1 MIDRKRPMP
10 ALVDTTIRLLS
21 QEPLAARMQVSRVLE
36 LAEILDKAGFSYLEV
51 SGGGCFEWSVRRGV
65 ESPWERI
72 RAIRARCST
81 PLGIALRGRFL
92 VGTRPLSR
100 DLVRR
105 FVESAAASGID
116 VFRLHDPLNDLTN
129 LREAAEAIRGA
140 EKELAVGLVHSPG
153 LTGETEV
160 LLERVEH
167 LVELGASRVLV
178 HDPAGSLQPAQAREL
193 VERIGEASGLPVG
206 FHGQGSGGAALAAG
220 LEAARAGA
228 ALIASALYP
237 VALSLHRVAAEAL
250 AQSLAGLGLD
260 PGVDVDT
267 LWRGSE
273 LVDEAL
279 GDEPVPPLSPRVAVR
294 AAEHRLPAGL
304 VAELDHQLRARGV
317 ADRLDDVL
325 EELNEIRA
333 EAGWPPLASP
343 IGQILGSQALL
354 HVLSAQRWHIVVD
367 ELRDL
372 IEGRYGMP
380 PTQTDPLVKRAIQLI
395 GDGTPRTEEAPQE
408 LDELREEAKGI
419 ASSEE
424 ELLLLALFS
433 EEAEPLLQSIRT
445 RAAEPGSLAGAGIER
460 READRIREII
470 RVVQETGIGE
480 VTIEEGETRVT
491 IRRGDEAASAPA
503 TGGTL
508 AGAPE
513 EEQLPAVLPRDDVI
527 RIESPMVGTF
537 YRSSEPGAEPF
548 VEEGDPVAPGQTLCI
563 LEAMKLMNEVKAEVE
578 AVVRR
583 ICVENAQAVQYGDLL
598 FELEPLNG
606 RPLDAL

>member
-1 MIDRKRPMP
+1 MP

-21 QEPLAARMQVSRVLE
+21 QEPLAARMQGSRVLE
-36 LAEILDKAGFSYLEV
+36 LAGVLDEAGFAYLEV
-51 SGGGCFEWSVRRGV
+51 SGGGCFDSAVRRGV

-81 PLGIALRGRFL
+81 PLGIAVRGRFL
-92 VGTRPLSR
+92 VGSRPLSR

-116 VFRLHDPLNDLTN
+116 VFRLHDPLNDLAN
-129 LREAAEAIRGA
+129 LQEAAEAIRA
-140 EKELAVGLVHSPG
+140 ADKDLAVGLVHSPG
-153 LTGETEV
+153 LTGETDV
-160 LLERVEH
+160 LLERAHH
-167 LVELGASRVLV
+167 LAELGASRVLV
-178 HDPAGSLQPAQAREL
+178 HDPAGSLEPAQAREL
-193 VERIGEASGLPVG
+193 VERLAEASSLPVG
-206 FHGQGSGGAALAAG
+206 LHCQGSGGAALAAA
-220 LEAARAGA
+220 LEAARGGA
-228 ALIASALYP
+228 ALIACALYP
-237 VALSLHRVAAEAL
+237 VALSLHRVAGEAL
-250 AQSLAGLGLD
+250 TQSLAGLGLD
-260 PGVDVDT
+260 PGVDVNT

-279 GDEPVPPLSPRVAVR
+279 GEEPVPPLSPRVAVR
-294 AAEHRLPAGL
+294 AAEHRVPVGL
-304 VAELDHQLRARGV
+304 VAELDDPLRASGA

-325 EELNEIRA
+325 EELNEIRR
-333 EAGWPPLASP
+333 ESGWPPLASP
-343 IGQILGSQALL
+343 IGQVVGSQALL

-372 IEGRYGMP
+372 IEGRYGSP
-380 PTQTDPLVKRAIQLI
+380 PSQVDPVLKRAVQLL
-395 GDGTPRTEEAPQE
+395 GDGSPRREAPPQE
-408 LDELREEAKGI
+408 IEELRAEAKGL
-419 ASSEE
+419 AASEE
-424 ELLLLALFS
+424 ELLLLALFG
-433 EEAEPLLQSIRT
+433 EEAEPLLRSIRS
-445 RAAEPGSLAGAGIER
+445 RGAEPESLAGAGLER

-470 RVVQETGIGE
+470 RIVQETGIGE

-491 IRRGDEAASAPA
+491 IRRSDERPETAEARIGLPAAE
-503 TGGTL
+503 TV
-508 AGAPE
+508 E
-513 EEQLPAVLPRDDVI
+513 EEPSPILPRDDVI

-537 YRSSEPGAEPF
+537 YRAPEPGAAPF

-583 ICVENAQAVQYGDLL
+583 ICVENAQPVQYGELL

>member
-1 MIDRKRPMP
+1 MP
-10 ALVDTTIRLLS
+10 ELVDTTIRLLS
-21 QEPLAARMQVSRVLE
+21 QEPLATRMQGARVLE
-36 LAEILDKAGFSYLEV
+36 LASLLDKAGFSHLEV
-51 SGGGCFEWSVRRGV
+51 SGGGCFEWAVRRGV

-72 RAIRARCST
+72 RAIKARCST
-81 PLGIALRGRFL
+81 PLGMALRGRVL

-116 VFRLHDPLNDLTN
+116 VFRLHDPLNDLGN
-129 LREAAEAIRGA
+129 LSEAAEAIRAAG
-140 EKELAVGLVHSPG
+140 KELSVGLVHSPG

-160 LLERVEH
+160 LLERAHRLE
-167 LVELGASRVLV
+167 ELGAARVLV
-178 HDPAGSLQPAQAREL
+178 HDPAGSLEPAQAREL
-193 VERIGEASGLPVG
+193 VERLGEASELPVG
-206 FHGQGSGGAALAAG
+206 IHGQGSGGAALAAG

-228 ALIASALYP
+228 ALIACTLYP
-237 VALSLHRVAAEAL
+237 VALSLHRVSAEAL

-260 PGVDVDT
+260 PGVDVST

-304 VAELDHQLRARGV
+304 VAELDNQLRAQGV

-325 EELNEIRA
+325 EELDQIRG
-333 EAGWPPLASP
+333 ESGWPPLASP

-372 IEGRYGMP
+372 IEGRYGSP
-380 PTQTDPLVKRAIQLI
+380 PSQVDPVVRRAVQLI
-395 GDGTPRTEEAPQE
+395 GDGAVRTEETPQE
-408 LDELREEAKGI
+408 IDDLREEAEGI

-424 ELLLLALFS
+424 ELLLLALFG
-433 EEAEPLLQSIRT
+433 EAAEPLLRSIRS
-445 RAAEPGSLAGAGIER
+445 RGAAPESLAGAGMDR

-470 RVVQETGIGE
+470 RIVQETGIGE

-491 IRRGDEAASAPA
+491 IRRSDEGTAAPLPGLGVPTA
-503 TGGTL
+503 
-508 AGAPE
+508 AGAE
-513 EEQLPAVLPRDDVI
+513 EEAPPVLPRDDVI
-527 RIESPMVGTF
+527 LIESPMVGTF
-537 YRSSEPGAEPF
+537 YRAPEPGAAPF

-583 ICVENAQAVQYGDLL
+583 ICVDNAQTVQYGDLL

>member
-1 MIDRKRPMP
+1 MP
-10 ALVDTTIRLLS
+10 ELVDTTIRLLS
-21 QEPLAARMQVSRVLE
+21 QEPLAARMQGSRVLE
-36 LAEILDKAGFSYLEV
+36 LAGILDKAGFSHLEV
-51 SGGGCFEWSVRRGV
+51 SGGGCFEWAVRRGV

-72 RAIRARCST
+72 RGIKARCST
-81 PLGIALRGRFL
+81 PLGMALRGRFL
-92 VGTRPLSR
+92 VGSRPLSS

-116 VFRLHDPLNDLTN
+116 VFRLHDPLNDLAN
-129 LREAAEAIRGA
+129 LTEAAEAIRGA
-140 EKELAVGLVHSPG
+140 GKELSVGLVHSPG
-153 LTGETEV
+153 LTGETDV
-160 LLERVEH
+160 LLERAHH
-167 LVELGASRVLV
+167 LSDLGASRVLV
-178 HDPAGSLQPAQAREL
+178 HDPAGSLEPAQAREL

-228 ALIASALYP
+228 ALIACTLYP
-237 VALSLHRVAAEAL
+237 VALSLHRISAEAL
-250 AQSLAGLGLD
+250 AQSLAGLELD
-260 PGVDVDT
+260 PGVDVPT

-279 GDEPVPPLSPRVAVR
+279 GDEPVPPLTPRVAVR

-304 VAELDHQLRARGV
+304 VAELDNQLRADGV

-325 EELNEIRA
+325 EELNRIRA
-333 EAGWPPLASP
+333 ESGSPPLASP

-372 IEGRYGMP
+372 IEGRYGSP
-380 PTQTDPLVKRAIQLI
+380 PSQVDPVVRRAVQLLD
-395 GDGTPRTEEAPQE
+395 DGAPRIEEPPQE
-408 LDELREEAKGI
+408 IDDLRIEAEGI

-424 ELLLLALFS
+424 ELLLLALFA
-433 EEAEPLLQSIRT
+433 EEAEPLLRSIRS
-445 RAAEPGSLAGAGIER
+445 RGSGPESLTGAGVDR
-460 READRIREII
+460 REAERIREII
-470 RVVQETGIGE
+470 RIVQETGIGE
-480 VTIEEGETRVT
+480 VTVEEGETRIT
-491 IRRGDEAASAPA
+491 IRRSDEGAAGVPGLGVPA
-503 TGGTL
+503 A
-508 AGAPE
+508 AGSE
-513 EEQLPAVLPRDDVI
+513 EEPAPVPPRDDFI

-537 YRSSEPGAEPF
+537 YRAPEPGADPF

-563 LEAMKLMNEVKAEVE
+563 LEAMKLMNEVKAESE
-578 AVVRR
+578 AIVRR
-583 ICVENAQAVQYGDLL
+583 ICVDNAQAVQYGDLL

>member
-1 MIDRKRPMP
+1 MP
-10 ALVDTTIRLLS
+10 ALADTTIRLLS
-21 QEPLAARMQVSRVLE
+21 QEPLAARMQGSRVLE
-36 LAEILDKAGFSYLEV
+36 LAGVLDKAGFSYLEV
-51 SGGGCFEWSVRRGV
+51 SGGGCFDSAVRRGV

-72 RAIRARCST
+72 RAIRSRCST

-92 VGTRPLSR
+92 VGSRPLSR

-105 FVESAAASGID
+105 FVESAATSGID
-116 VFRLHDPLNDLTN
+116 VFRLHDPLNDLAN
-129 LREAAEAIRGA
+129 LREAAEAIRAA
-140 EKELAVGLVHSPG
+140 EKELAVGLVLSPG
-153 LTGETEV
+153 LTGETDV
-160 LLERVEH
+160 LLERAH
-167 LVELGASRVLV
+167 RLDELGASRVLL
-178 HDPAGSLQPAQAREL
+178 HDPAGSLDPAQAREL
-193 VERIGEASGLPVG
+193 VESLGEASGLPVG
-206 FHGQGSGGAALAAG
+206 LHCQGSGGAALAAA

-228 ALIASALYP
+228 GLVACALYP
-237 VALSLHRVAAEAL
+237 VALSLHRVSAE
-250 AQSLAGLGLD
+250 SLTRSLRGLGLD
-260 PGVDVDT
+260 TGVDVDI
-267 LWRGSE
+267 LWKGSE

-304 VAELDHQLRARGV
+304 VAELDQHLRARGV

-325 EELNEIRA
+325 QELNEIRR

-372 IEGRYGMP
+372 IEGRYGTP
-380 PTQTDPLVKRAIQLI
+380 PSEIDPMVKRAVQLI
-395 GDGTPRTEEAPQE
+395 GDGSPRTEEPPQE
-408 LDELREEAKGI
+408 IEELREEAEGI

-424 ELLLLALFS
+424 ELLLLALFG
-433 EEAEPLLQSIRT
+433 EEAEPLLQSIRSRGT
-445 RAAEPGSLAGAGIER
+445 EPESLAGAGLER

-470 RVVQETGIGE
+470 RIVQQTGIGE
-480 VTIEEGETRVT
+480 VTIEEGETRIT
-491 IRRGDEAASAPA
+491 IRRSDEGAEVPVVGVQS
-503 TGGTL
+503 GGS
-508 AGAPE
+508 GPE
-513 EEQLPAVLPRDDVI
+513 SELPPVLPRDDVI
-527 RIESPMVGTF
+527 RIEAPMVGTF
-537 YRSSEPGAEPF
+537 YSAPEPGADPF
-548 VEEGDPVAPGQTLCI
+548 VQEGDPVAPGQTLGI

-578 AVVRR
+578 ATVHR

>member
-1 MIDRKRPMP
+1 MP

-21 QEPLAARMQVSRVLE
+21 QEPLAARMQGSRVLE
-36 LAEILDKAGFSYLEV
+36 LAGVLDKAGFSCLEV
-51 SGGGCFEWSVRRGV
+51 SGGGCFEWAVRRGV

-72 RAIRARCST
+72 RAIRSRCST

-92 VGTRPLSR
+92 VGSRPLSR

-116 VFRLHDPLNDLTN
+116 VFRLHDPLNDLAN
-129 LREAAEAIRGA
+129 LREAAEAIRAA

-153 LTGETEV
+153 LTGETEF
-160 LLERVEH
+160 LLERAQRLE
-167 LVELGASRVLV
+167 ELGASRVLL
-178 HDPAGSLQPAQAREL
+178 HDPAGSLDPAQAREL
-193 VERIGEASGLPVG
+193 VESLGQASGLPVG
-206 FHGQGSGGAALAAG
+206 LHCQGSGGAALAAA

-228 ALIASALYP
+228 ALIACALYP
-237 VALSLHRVAAEAL
+237 IALSLHRVSAESL
-250 AQSLAGLGLD
+250 TQSLSGLGLD
-260 PGVDVDT
+260 TGVDVDI
-267 LWRGSE
+267 LWKGSE

-304 VAELDHQLRARGV
+304 VAELDQHLRARGV

-325 EELNEIRA
+325 QELNEIRR
-333 EAGWPPLASP
+333 ESGWPPLASP
-343 IGQILGSQALL
+343 IGQVLGSQALL

-372 IEGRYGMP
+372 IEGRYGSP
-380 PTQTDPLVKRAIQLI
+380 PSEVDPTVKRAVQLI
-395 GDGTPRTEEAPQE
+395 ADGSSRADEPPQE
-408 LDELREEAKGI
+408 IEELREEAEGI

-424 ELLLLALFS
+424 ELLLLALFG
-433 EEAEPLLQSIRT
+433 EEAEPLLQSIRSRGT
-445 RAAEPGSLAGAGIER
+445 EPESLAGAGLER
-460 READRIREII
+460 REAERIREII
-470 RVVQETGIGE
+470 RIVQETGIGE
-480 VTIEEGETRVT
+480 VTIEEGETRIT
-491 IRRGDEAASAPA
+491 IRRSDEDAEVPVVGVQSGGSAVEA
-503 TGGTL
+503 D
-508 AGAPE
+508 
-513 EEQLPAVLPRDDVI
+513 LPPILPRDDVI
-527 RIESPMVGTF
+527 RIEAPMVGTF
-537 YRSSEPGAEPF
+537 YSAPEPGADPF
-548 VEEGDPVAPGQTLCI
+548 VQEGDPVAPGQTLGI

-578 AVVRR
+578 ATVRR

>member
-1 MIDRKRPMP
+1 MP
-10 ALVDTTIRLLS
+10 ELVDTTIRLLS
-21 QEPLAARMQVSRVLE
+21 QEPLATRMQGARVLE
-36 LAEILDKAGFSYLEV
+36 LAGILDKAGFAHLEV
-51 SGGGCFEWSVRRGV
+51 SGGGCFEWAVRRGV

-72 RAIRARCST
+72 RAIKARCST

-92 VGTRPLSR
+92 VGSRPLSR

-105 FVESAAASGID
+105 FVESAAANGID
-116 VFRLHDPLNDLTN
+116 VFRLHDPLNDLGN
-129 LREAAEAIRGA
+129 LSEAAAAIRAAG
-140 EKELAVGLVHSPG
+140 KELSVGLVHSPG

-160 LLERVEH
+160 LLERAHRLE
-167 LVELGASRVLV
+167 ELGASRVLV
-178 HDPAGSLQPAQAREL
+178 HDPAGSLEPAQAREL

-228 ALIASALYP
+228 ALVACTLYP
-237 VALSLHRVAAEAL
+237 VALSLHRVSAEAL
-250 AQSLAGLGLD
+250 AGSLAGLGLD
-260 PGVDVDT
+260 PGVDVST

-294 AAEHRLPAGL
+294 SAEHRLPAGL
-304 VAELDHQLRARGV
+304 VAELDSQLRAQGV

-325 EELNEIRA
+325 EELNQIRA
-333 EAGWPPLASP
+333 ESGWPPLASP

-372 IEGRYGMP
+372 IEGRYGSP
-380 PTQTDPLVKRAIQLI
+380 PSQVDPVVRRAVQLI
-395 GDGTPRTEEAPQE
+395 GDGAVRTEEAPQE
-408 LDELREEAKGI
+408 MDELREEAEGI

-424 ELLLLALFS
+424 ELLLLALFG
-433 EEAEPLLQSIRT
+433 EAAEPLLRSIRSRGT
-445 RAAEPGSLAGAGIER
+445 DSESLAGAGVDR

-470 RVVQETGIGE
+470 RIVQETGIGE

-491 IRRGDEAASAPA
+491 VRRTEEGTAAPIPALGVPTAAGPDEEAP
-503 TGGTL
+503 
-508 AGAPE
+508 P
-513 EEQLPAVLPRDDVI
+513 VLPLDDVI

-537 YRSSEPGAEPF
+537 YRASEPGAAPF

-583 ICVENAQAVQYGDLL
+583 ICVDNAQAVQYGDLL

>member
-1 MIDRKRPMP
+1 MP

-21 QEPLAARMQVSRVLE
+21 QEPLAARMQGARVLE
-36 LAEILDKAGFSYLEV
+36 LAGILDKAGFSHLEV
-51 SGGGCFEWSVRRGV
+51 SGGGCFEWAVRRGV

-72 RAIRARCST
+72 RAIKARCST
-81 PLGIALRGRFL
+81 PLGMALRGRFL

-116 VFRLHDPLNDLTN
+116 VFRLHDPLNDLGN
-129 LREAAEAIRGA
+129 LSEAAAAIRGA
-140 EKELAVGLVHSPG
+140 GKELSVGLVHSPG

-160 LLERVEH
+160 LLERAHH
-167 LVELGASRVLV
+167 LAELGAARVLV

-193 VERIGEASGLPVG
+193 VERIGEASELPVG

-228 ALIASALYP
+228 ALIASTLYP
-237 VALSLHRVAAEAL
+237 VALSLHRISAEAL

-260 PGVDVDT
+260 PGVDVAT

-304 VAELDHQLRARGV
+304 VAELDNQLRAQGV

-325 EELNEIRA
+325 AELNQIRS
-333 EAGWPPLASP
+333 ESGWPPLASP

-372 IEGRYGMP
+372 IEGRYGSP
-380 PTQTDPLVKRAIQLI
+380 PSQVDPVVRRAVQLI
-395 GDGTPRTEEAPQE
+395 GDGAVRTEEIPQE
-408 LDELREEAKGI
+408 IDDLREEAEGI

-424 ELLLLALFS
+424 ELLLLALFGP
-433 EEAEPLLQSIRT
+433 EAESLLRSIRN
-445 RAAEPGSLAGAGIER
+445 RGADPESLTGAGVDR
-460 READRIREII
+460 KEADRIREII
-470 RVVQETGIGE
+470 RIVQETGIGE

-491 IRRGDEAASAPA
+491 VRRSDQGAASSVPALGVSTAAGDE
-503 TGGTL
+503 
-508 AGAPE
+508 E
-513 EEQLPAVLPRDDVI
+513 EPPPVLPQDVI

-537 YRSSEPGAEPF
+537 YRAAEPGAAPF
-548 VEEGDPVAPGQTLCI
+548 VEEGDPVGPGQTLCI

-583 ICVENAQAVQYGDLL
+583 ICVDNAQAVQYGDLL

>member
-1 MIDRKRPMP
+1 MP

-21 QEPLAARMQVSRVLE
+21 QEPLAERMQGSRVLE
-36 LAEILDKAGFSYLEV
+36 LAGILDKAGFSYLEV
-51 SGGGCFEWSVRRGV
+51 SGGGCFEWSVRHGV

-116 VFRLHDPLNDLTN
+116 VFRLHDPLNDLSN
-129 LREAAEAIRGA
+129 LREAAGAIRAA

-160 LLERVEH
+160 LLERSNH
-167 LVELGASRVLV
+167 LAELGASRVLV
-178 HDPAGSLQPAQAREL
+178 HDPSGSLQPAQAREL

-228 ALIASALYP
+228 AVIACALYP
-237 VALSLHRVAAEAL
+237 IALSLHRVSAEAL

-260 PGVDVDT
+260 PGVDVET

-325 EELNEIRA
+325 AELNQIRA

-343 IGQILGSQALL
+343 IGQVLGSQALL
-354 HVLSAQRWHIVVD
+354 HVLSAQRWQIVVD

-372 IEGRYGMP
+372 IDGRYGTP
-380 PTQTDPLVKRAIQLI
+380 PTEIDPVVKRAVQLI
-395 GDGTPRTEEAPQE
+395 ADGTARADERPQE
-408 LDELREEAKGI
+408 IDDLRAEAEGI

-424 ELLLLALFS
+424 ELLLLALFG

-445 RAAEPGSLAGAGIER
+445 RASEPESLAGAGIER

-470 RVVQETGIGE
+470 RIVQETGIGE

-491 IRRGDEAASAPA
+491 IRRGDESGGAA
-503 TGGTL
+503 
-508 AGAPE
+508 AGPVPVPGAAE
-513 EEQLPAVLPRDDVI
+513 EDELPPVLPRDDMI
-527 RIESPMVGTF
+527 RVESPMVGTF
-537 YRSSEPGAEPF
+537 YRSPEPGAAPF

-563 LEAMKLMNEVKAEVE
+563 LEAMKLMNEVKAEAE

-583 ICVENAQAVQYGDLL
+583 ICVDNAQAVQYGDLL